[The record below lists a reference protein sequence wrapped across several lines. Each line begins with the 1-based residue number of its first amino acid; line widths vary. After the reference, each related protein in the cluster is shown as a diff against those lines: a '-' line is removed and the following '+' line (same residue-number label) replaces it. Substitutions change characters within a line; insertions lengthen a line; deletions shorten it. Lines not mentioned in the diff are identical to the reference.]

1 MLRAGKVGLR
11 ARDEA
16 DVAVLHA
23 ELYEDIATYMIAD
36 SRPWRPVPAGSPAS
50 PYAIGE
56 PGDDVALFS
65 VVELA
70 ESGELAGAA
79 LLWAIDL
86 HNRSAHLG
94 LSLRPSF
101 RGRGLGSDVVLALCE
116 YGFTVRGLHRL
127 QVDTLASN
135 AAMIRAAERAGFTLE
150 GTLRGAGWVNGEF
163 ADEVILGLL
172 ASDWARPG
180 VIGGHAPHRTAWRG
194 PRPFGPYPAAIGWGL
209 LPWHWR
215 WEWTERAGF
224 PRSATRPWSGWHAWP
239 PPGPPRSG

>member
-1 MLRAGKVGLR
+1 MLRTGKVGLR

-16 DVAVLHA
+16 DTAVLHA

-36 SRPWRPVPAGSPAS
+36 SRPWRPVSAASPAS

-56 PGDDVALFS
+56 PRDDCDLFS

-70 ESGELAGAA
+70 PGELAPGELAGDELAGAA
-79 LLWAIDL
+79 LLWAIDS

-101 RGRGLGSDVVLALCE
+101 RGRGLGTDVVLALCE

-135 AAMIRAAERAGFTLE
+135 AAMIAGAVRAGFARE

-163 ADEVILGLL
+163 VDEVILGLL
-172 ASDWARPG
+172 ASDWTRL
-180 VIGGHAPHRTAWRG
+180 RG
-194 PRPFGPYPAAIGWGL
+194 AQ
-209 LPWHWR
+209 
-215 WEWTERAGF
+215 
-224 PRSATRPWSGWHAWP
+224 
-239 PPGPPRSG
+239 

>member
-16 DVAVLHA
+16 DVAVLHD
-23 ELYEDIATYMIAD
+23 ELYEDIVTYMTAD
-36 SRPWRPVPAGSPAS
+36 SRPWRPIPAGSSAS

-56 PGDDVALFS
+56 PGDDLALFS
-65 VVELA
+65 VVELV
-70 ESGELAGAA
+70 SGELAGAA

-86 HNRSAHLG
+86 HNRMAHLG

-101 RGRGLGSDVVLALCE
+101 RGRGLGTDVVLALCE

-127 QVDTLASN
+127 QVETLASN
-135 AAMIRAAERAGFTLE
+135 AAMIGGASRAGFVHE

-172 ASDWARPG
+172 ADDWASRRDG
-180 VIGGHAPHRTAWRG
+180 A
-194 PRPFGPYPAAIGWGL
+194 
-209 LPWHWR
+209 
-215 WEWTERAGF
+215 
-224 PRSATRPWSGWHAWP
+224 
-239 PPGPPRSG
+239 

>member
-16 DVAVLHA
+16 DIAVLHA

-36 SRPWRPVPAGSPAS
+36 SRPWRPIPAASSAS

-56 PGDDVALFS
+56 PRDDLAS
-65 VVELA
+65 VLRGGAGLVNGR
-70 ESGELAGAA
+70 GELAGAA
-79 LLWAIDL
+79 LLWAIDS

-101 RGRGLGSDVVLALCE
+101 RGRGLGTDVVLALCE
-116 YGFTVRGLHRL
+116 YGFAVRGLHRL

-135 AAMIRAAERAGFTLE
+135 AAMISGAVRAGFAQE

-163 ADEVILGLL
+163 VDEVILGLL
-172 ASDWARPG
+172 ASDWARL
-180 VIGGHAPHRTAWRG
+180 RG
-194 PRPFGPYPAAIGWGL
+194 AQ
-209 LPWHWR
+209 
-215 WEWTERAGF
+215 
-224 PRSATRPWSGWHAWP
+224 
-239 PPGPPRSG
+239 

>member
-1 MLRAGKVGLR
+1 ENK
-11 ARDEA
+11 AR
-16 DVAVLHA
+16 
-23 ELYEDIATYMIAD
+23 
-36 SRPWRPVPAGSPAS
+36 SSPGSPAS

-56 PGDDVALFS
+56 PGDDLALFS

-70 ESGELAGAA
+70 HGELAGGELVGAA

-94 LSLRPSF
+94 LSLRPAF
-101 RGRGLGSDVVLALCE
+101 PGRGLGSDVVLALCE

-150 GTLRGAGWVNGEF
+150 GTLRRAGWVNGAF

-172 ASDWARPG
+172 ASDWAGTRL
-180 VIGGHAPHRTAWRG
+180 RG
-194 PRPFGPYPAAIGWGL
+194 A
-209 LPWHWR
+209 
-215 WEWTERAGF
+215 
-224 PRSATRPWSGWHAWP
+224 
-239 PPGPPRSG
+239 

>member
-16 DVAVLHA
+16 DIAVLHA

-56 PGDDVALFS
+56 PRDDAALFS

-70 ESGELAGAA
+70 GGERAGGERAGGELAGAA
-79 LLWAIDL
+79 LLWAIDS

-101 RGRGLGSDVVLALCE
+101 RGRGLGTDVVLALCQ
-116 YGFTVRGLHRL
+116 YGFAVRGLHRL

-135 AAMIRAAERAGFTLE
+135 AAMIAAAVRAGFTQE
-150 GTLRGAGWVNGEF
+150 GTLRGAGWVDGEF
-163 ADEVILGLL
+163 VDEVILGLL
-172 ASDWARPG
+172 ASDWTRL
-180 VIGGHAPHRTAWRG
+180 RG
-194 PRPFGPYPAAIGWGL
+194 AQ
-209 LPWHWR
+209 
-215 WEWTERAGF
+215 
-224 PRSATRPWSGWHAWP
+224 
-239 PPGPPRSG
+239 